1 MTLCYNFKASSSAI
15 CVPALYDDLP
25 TFTLIP
31 YLEDYNKNISIEQ
44 AIESSMNYQKELS
57 EEMENSILLG
67 YVKNREFKLM
77 KEYANTI
84 ITDDDEIKALEDFV
98 KELINKDF
106 SEISPEF
113 VVLKCFP
120 YCIDLPLQY
129 GYIVNKYTEI
139 AKYNMYVQKKYQFV
153 VVTELDF
160 EFEDNNGDDV
170 LSEEILNKLVF
181 K

>member
-1 MTLCYNFKASSSAI
+1 MTLCYNFKTPLSAI
-15 CVPALYDDLP
+15 TVPALYDDLP

-31 YLEDYNKNISIEQ
+31 YLSDYNKNISIEQ
-44 AIESSMNYQKELS
+44 AIQSAINYQKEITQ
-57 EEMENSILLG
+57 EIENSILFG
-67 YVKNREFKLM
+67 YVKNREFDLI
-77 KEYANTI
+77 KEYNNI
-84 ITDDDEIKALEDFV
+84 IIDNDELKVLDNFV

-106 SEISPEF
+106 PEIAPEF
-113 VVLKCFP
+113 IVLKCFP

-139 AKYNMYVQKKYQFV
+139 AKYNMYVQNKYQFV

-160 EFEDNNGDDV
+160 EFEDNIDDLLNEDV
-170 LSEEILNKLVF
+170 LNKLVF